1 MELALAPTLAAQPPV
16 PTRPNRATQR
26 SVPAFLNKLYSMVAD
41 QSTDDLIRWS
51 DDGDSFFVP
60 SADRFGKEL
69 LPRFFKHSNFGS
81 FVRQLNMYGFHKVP
95 HLQQGVLKRDQS
107 EEADV
112 LEFSNPHFMRG
123 QPDLL
128 CMIKRQKAGKGET
141 AAAAAVAAAAAGSSL
156 SLDGRAGSS
165 SSAAAATGGSSSA
178 ASLNIAT
185 LLSDLAAIRKHQ
197 TAISADLKDLQARN
211 HALWQEAVQSREK
224 HKKQEETINK
234 ILRFLAGVFGG
245 QVLDAGATHPQV
257 VEGVSPASS
266 SAASPPQTGGTAAA
280 SAGTSQAGGGTN
292 GSSSATMTGG
302 SGSSGTRKGNGP
314 RAGVVLM
321 PKSRLLLEDVK
332 GRQRQRRAA
341 LRELDG
347 EEDEEEDDD
356 EEEERLGGRSRRQP
370 RPRRRRVKTEEEE
383 DERNDDN
390 GVEIEEIPLLN
401 AAEDEEDMPVIST
414 LITSGSTALTRAPSH
429 SHSAYLPTT
438 TTTSSSSSSSRF
450 TALPSPAPAFASDPP
465 LPHPPTSANAN
476 GSSSSSSSSLIDPAQ
491 YNLPPEALKALLT
504 AAGDNPQALQDFFLR
519 ATSTNPTSN
528 GNGNY
533 NPHQGAL
540 IPSSSAAGPSSFIG
554 TSSSVAPP
562 LSSSS
567 PWTSSLAGPSAPAST
582 SSSVRGGG
590 ATTSSALLPY
600 SYAQPHYTSNPLD
613 FGTTLSSSSS
623 STNIPLYAATTPTN
637 TLGMTSAPISASTAA
652 LPSPVNFETAF
663 AENNDVL
670 SSVLTEKADID
681 QRTAALE
688 NQIARL
694 LDHLPDDAREQVEN
708 EAANGDNS
716 SWAGIDWE
724 NYTNDDGGVDFD
736 KMLAQLSE
744 ISSNGEAPIDYS
756 ELLSNNALDPA
767 LSGAASSISSAPTPP
782 STSTAM
788 IDPSLYGLGTESQ
801 HQQQQQ
807 QPQAYEVTSPAETP
821 TASGGNLR
829 AEEEGEG
836 QQHLASPAS
845 SIHSFA
851 STASSRRGPVAAAG
865 GGGGGKGKK
874 RKSDAIASELSTT
887 VGGGGDDEPAAGA
900 GARRSTRRK
909 RS

>member
-1 MELALAPTLAAQPPV
+1 
-16 PTRPNRATQR
+16 
-26 SVPAFLNKLYSMVAD
+26 
-41 QSTDDLIRWS
+41 
-51 DDGDSFFVP
+51 
-60 SADRFGKEL
+60 
-69 LPRFFKHSNFGS
+69 
-81 FVRQLNMYGFHKVP
+81 
-95 HLQQGVLKRDQS
+95 
-107 EEADV
+107 
-112 LEFSNPHFMRG
+112 MRG

-156 SLDGRAGSS
+156 SLDGRASS
-165 SSAAAATGGSSSA
+165 SSAAAATGGSSA

-245 QVLDAGATHPQV
+245 QVLDAGAAHPQV

-266 SAASPPQTGGTAAA
+266 SAASPPQTGGTAAT
-280 SAGTSQAGGGTN
+280 SAGTSKAGGGGAN
-292 GSSSATMTGG
+292 GSATATGA

-383 DERNDDN
+383 DERNDDD

-401 AAEDEEDMPVIST
+401 AAEDEEDMPVISSGKSFPLSLFLCGDLLVGGLVVLIAVPKT
-414 LITSGSTALTRAPSH
+414 ALITSGSTALTRAPSH

-465 LPHPPTSANAN
+465 PHPPTSANAN

-688 NQIARL
+688 NQIAKL

-716 SWAGIDWE
+716 QWAGIDWE

-744 ISSNGEAPIDYS
+744 ICKLS
-756 ELLSNNALDPA
+756 ETCARYGHCLGFFCIPAVTDLMFPLS
-767 LSGAASSISSAPTPP
+767 PP
-782 STSTAM
+782 SQRAM
-788 IDPSLYGLGTESQ
+788 AKP
-801 HQQQQQ
+801 
-807 QPQAYEVTSPAETP
+807 
-821 TASGGNLR
+821 
-829 AEEEGEG
+829 
-836 QQHLASPAS
+836 
-845 SIHSFA
+845 
-851 STASSRRGPVAAAG
+851 
-865 GGGGGKGKK
+865 
-874 RKSDAIASELSTT
+874 
-887 VGGGGDDEPAAGA
+887 
-900 GARRSTRRK
+900 RSTIPNSFRTMPSTRLCPAPRL
-909 RS
+909 RSRPLRLQLRPLLP